1 MALYKALKA
10 VNDRIGAMLGII
22 NTIFLLMITVIIF
35 AQVIFRYVLKAP
47 LSWSEEFATYI
58 FSIETFLG
66 AAMVL
71 RSDKHVRV
79 TALLNTITKGC
90 AQRLM

>member
-47 LSWSEEFATYI
+47 LSWSE
-58 FSIETFLG
+58 
-66 AAMVL
+66 AARKRNKL
-71 RSDKHVRV
+71 TKKQKNPTAEWRSDCFG
-79 TALLNTITKGC
+79 TP
-90 AQRLM
+90 